1 MANKTKLLLFCVLV
15 IVVFIYL
22 IPYRITF
29 PENCEIYI
37 ESTDET
43 GCPGLIEL
51 NKEDKEEI
59 ASFFR
64 TVKIKRSL
72 LSSRYLD
79 TNGELLDDTNHV
91 YMSVYTGQGIQR
103 KKEYQIL
110 ILFNQNRII
119 VEEFNKDPGRYK
131 TVICDKA
138 ELERF
143 ITFVHEKY
151 FT

>member
-1 MANKTKLLLFCVLV
+1 M
-15 IVVFIYL
+15 
-22 IPYRITF
+22 PYRITF

-79 TNGELLDDTNHV
+79 TKGELLDDTNHV

-119 VEEFNKDPGRYK
+119 VEEFNKDPRRYK
-131 TVICDKA
+131 TVICDKT
-138 ELERF
+138 EIEQF
-143 ITFVHEKY
+143 TSFVHGKCY
-151 FT
+151 P

>member
-1 MANKTKLLLFCVLV
+1 MKNKTKLLLFCVLV
-15 IVVFIYL
+15 ILVFIYL
-22 IPYRITF
+22 MPYRITF

-79 TNGELLDDTNHV
+79 TKGELLDDTNHV

-119 VEEFNKDPGRYK
+119 VEEFNKDPRRYK
-131 TVICDKA
+131 TVICDKT
-138 ELERF
+138 EIEQF
-143 ITFVHEKY
+143 TSFVHGKCY
-151 FT
+151 P